1 MEYSARAVSNRAIVI
16 LTGVLIALVALLFR
30 IQSLDGV
37 ERFDEFYHLLAA
49 QGWLVTGSPT
59 ILDGQYTRAELYTGA
74 VMELFRLTG
83 SETVA
88 TGRILSVIGGALL
101 PPLLF
106 YWIRARAGWVAGL
119 TVAALAIFWPHGI
132 EEAQTLRYY
141 TWHVLFV
148 SVGAIAIFE
157 MMEGNGFA
165 GRLGWGILALLACI
179 AAAYL
184 QITTAIAF
192 VAIFLWI
199 CFVHI
204 LPWIWVQKFRWPLIA
219 GAMLV
224 GAAAIGAAWA
234 LGILD
239 ELWRQYRW
247 VPGWGEKN
255 QNNVTFFHKL
265 LRDYYPI
272 LWGLFPFA
280 AIFAFGWRP
289 RLASYAIIIFAVI
302 LVGQS
307 FGGMK
312 AARYLSYGMPFFFI
326 TWALAFALLVNALR
340 EPVVAA
346 LRPLDPTKRGWL
358 AGIAVT
364 VAALFALSVNPFF
377 ERSVDELRG
386 QTFLSWPVVDWHPLD
401 EVIGEW
407 ADAPYRITTH
417 ELHTAAML
425 GDYDVLF
432 SAGRVSEIFPPVE
445 FGIDP
450 RTGRPVIAKPETLA
464 VILACKP
471 EGLFITEE
479 REWDKGLNTELMPV
493 FDNSAHRVEIR
504 IKKGL
509 LVLHWSGE
517 GSPNAACTEIPD

>member
-1 MEYSARAVSNRAIVI
+1 MEYSERAVSNRALVI
-16 LTGVLIALVALLFR
+16 LTGVLVALVAVLFR
-30 IQSLDGV
+30 IQSLHGV

-49 QGWLVTGSPT
+49 QGWLDTGKPT
-59 ILDGQYTRAELYTGA
+59 ILGGQYTRAELYTGA

-148 SVGAIAIFE
+148 SISAIAIFE
-157 MMEGNGFA
+157 MMEGSGTA
-165 GRLGWGILALLACI
+165 GRLGWGMLALLSCV
-179 AAAYL
+179 AASYL
-184 QITTAIAF
+184 QITTGIAF
-192 VAIFLWI
+192 VAILLWV
-199 CFVHI
+199 CFVHV
-204 LPWIWVQKFRWPLIA
+204 LPWMWAQKLRWPLI
-219 GAMLV
+219 V
-224 GAAAIGAAWA
+224 GALVIGVAVIAAAWA

-247 VPGWGEKN
+247 APGWGEQN

-280 AIFAFGWRP
+280 AIFSFGWRP
-289 RLASYAIIIFAVI
+289 RLASYVIVIFTVV

-326 TWALAFALLVNALR
+326 TWALAFAMLVNKLR
-340 EPVVAA
+340 EPVLAA
-346 LRPLDPTKRGWL
+346 LRPLDPSKRGWL

-386 QTFLSWPVVDWHPLD
+386 QTFLSWPVVDWHPLA
-401 EVIGEW
+401 EVVGEW
-407 ADAPYRITTH
+407 ADVPYRVTTH

-425 GDYDVLF
+425 GDYDVLY
-432 SAGRVSEIFPPVE
+432 SASRITELFPPDE
-445 FGIDP
+445 FGIDS
-450 RTGRPVIAKPETLA
+450 RTGRSVIAKPETLA
-464 VILACKP
+464 AILACKP
-471 EGLFITEE
+471 EGLFMTEE
-479 REWDKGLNTELMPV
+479 RVWDKDLSTELMPV
-493 FDNSAHRVEIR
+493 FDNSGRRIEIR
-504 IKKGL
+504 NKKGL
-509 LVLHWSGE
+509 LVVHWSGE
-517 GSPNAACTEIPD
+517 GSSNTACATMPD